1 MLLLNVDIGTIALVC
16 IAMVFLILFF
26 LSIIYLMLPKLLD
39 IYFQKKMESEG
50 KGKRKVKASK
60 GDEQP
65 LEGNVNA
72 AIAMALHLYMNDMH
86 DEESNVITI
95 EDVRRTYSPWRS
107 KIYGVMN
114 YPNR

>member
-1 MLLLNVDIGTIALVC
+1 MILLNVDIGTIALVC
-16 IAMVFLILFF
+16 MAMVFLVLFF
-26 LSIIYLMLPKLLD
+26 LSVMYMLLPKLLD
-39 IYFQKKMESEG
+39 IYFQKKMEKEG
-50 KGKRKVKASK
+50 KGKVSK
-60 GDEQP
+60 NTKGNDAP

-95 EDVRRTYSPWRS
+95 EDVKRVYSPWRS